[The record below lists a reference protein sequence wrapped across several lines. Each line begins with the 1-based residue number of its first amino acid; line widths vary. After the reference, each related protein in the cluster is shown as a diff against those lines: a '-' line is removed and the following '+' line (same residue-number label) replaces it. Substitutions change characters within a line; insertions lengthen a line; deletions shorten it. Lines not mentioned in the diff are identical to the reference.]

1 MCSGRRFSG
10 CWGRTHDEA
19 GNRGLDCHT
28 KAASHIPPRLM
39 PKLRTPLRARKYP
52 QKMKGRTFYLFE
64 VDDPLEKRE
73 KTICVHENECYE
85 VEVSVLVR
93 RK

>member
-1 MCSGRRFSG
+1 MIKT
-10 CWGRTHDEA
+10 WIV
-19 GNRGLDCHT
+19 
-28 KAASHIPPRLM
+28 IPTSIPNLFPWLM
-39 PKLRTPLRARKYP
+39 PELGKPILARKYP

-85 VEVSVLVR
+85 VEVSALVR

>member
-1 MCSGRRFSG
+1 MMKQGVDV
-10 CWGRTHDEA
+10 WIV
-19 GNRGLDCHT
+19 
-28 KAASHIPPRLM
+28 IPEPLPIYQRLM

-64 VDDPLEKRE
+64 VYDPLEKRE

>member
-1 MCSGRRFSG
+1 MK
-10 CWGRTHDEA
+10 HDK
-19 GNRGLDCHT
+19 NMDRD
-28 KAASHIPPRLM
+28 SHVDSESLSPAVTALGKPIL
-39 PKLRTPLRARKYP
+39 ARKYP
-52 QKMKGRTFYLFE
+52 QKMNGRTFYLFE
-64 VDDPLEKRE
+64 VYDPLEKRE

>member
-1 MCSGRRFSG
+1 MIKT
-10 CWGRTHDEA
+10 WIV
-19 GNRGLDCHT
+19 
-28 KAASHIPPRLM
+28 IPKPIPNLFPRLM
-39 PKLRTPLRARKYP
+39 PELGKPILTRKYP

-85 VEVSVLVR
+85 VKVSVLVR
-93 RK
+93 TK

>member
-1 MCSGRRFSG
+1 MIKTWIVIPMPIPNLFS
-10 CWGRTHDEA
+10 
-19 GNRGLDCHT
+19 
-28 KAASHIPPRLM
+28 RLM
-39 PKLRTPLRARKYP
+39 PELGKPILARKYP

-64 VDDPLEKRE
+64 VYDPLEKRE